1 LLATDVELSSDNS
14 AKDFAGAHIAARS
27 KPRLLVV
34 DDNVDN
40 RVILARLFQRRNF
53 DVVEA
58 DCGQKALDL
67 VGGARFDTIL
77 LDINMPDMSG
87 LEVLRTIR
95 SGHSPDSL
103 PVIMVTGQT
112 QNSDIVEALE
122 MGANDFVAKPVAFA
136 VALARVN
143 LQVERRRAAEA
154 LASANAALSEANE
167 RLERRVF
174 ERMARLAEANERL
187 ENEMAAKRPQV
198 RGQRRPGGANDR
210 PVEETIAQRR
220 LRSRRL
226 RARSRRRA
234 SA

>member
-1 LLATDVELSSDNS
+1 LIQADVELTALNS
-14 AKDFAGAHIAARS
+14 AKTSVCGPIAARS

-58 DCGQKALDL
+58 DCGRKALDL
-67 VGGARFDTIL
+67 LGGASFDAVL

-95 SGHSPDSL
+95 SGHSPESL
-103 PVIMVTGQT
+103 PVIMVTGKT
-112 QNSDIVEALE
+112 QNSDIVEAFE

-174 ERMARLAEANERL
+174 ERTARLAEANERL
-187 ENEMAAKRPQV
+187 ENEMAARRRQL

-210 PVEETIAQRR
+210 PSEETIAQRR
-220 LRSRRL
+220 VRSRRL
-226 RARSRRRA
+226 RTRSRRRA
-234 SA
+234 GA